1 VFQNGKEKRCAATVR
16 HFFNIAKSMFLRK
29 RQKDYSMKQA
39 ISKTYHH
46 ERNLS
51 FYFLQKSAYNDAE
64 KKKTCVQDHR

>member
-1 VFQNGKEKRCAATVR
+1 MM
-16 HFFNIAKSMFLRK
+16 FFYK
-29 RQKDYSMKQA
+29 RQKDYSMETA

-46 ERNLS
+46 ERILP